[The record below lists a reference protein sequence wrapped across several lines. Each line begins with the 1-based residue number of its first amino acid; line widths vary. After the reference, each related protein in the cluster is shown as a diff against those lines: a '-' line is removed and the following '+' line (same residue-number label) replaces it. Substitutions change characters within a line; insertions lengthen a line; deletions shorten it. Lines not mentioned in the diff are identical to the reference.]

1 MDISSC
7 LSESA
12 VSLHINGS
20 DKPEI
25 LQNLVDVFVKSTAL
39 DIGAGVLKL
48 LVEREKLKTT
58 GIGSGV
64 AIPHCKTAAVDRAHI
79 VVGLSRTGIDFQSLD
94 DLPTHLFFLVVAPQ
108 QAGATHLKICA
119 RIARLVKDTK
129 FREELLA
136 FQTADEV
143 VAYIKEKESV
153 LK

>member
-12 VSLHINGS
+12 VSLHVDGS

-25 LQNLVDVFVKSTAL
+25 LRRLVDVFVESAAL
-39 DIGAGVLKL
+39 DIGADVLNL
-48 LVEREKLKTT
+48 LLEREKLKTT

-64 AIPHCKTAAVDRAHI
+64 AIPHCKTAAVDRPHI
-79 VVGLSRTGIDFQSLD
+79 VVGLSRKGIDFQSLD
-94 DLPTHLFFLVVAPQ
+94 KLPTHMFFLVVAPQ

-129 FREELLA
+129 FKAELLELQSA
-136 FQTADEV
+136 EDV
-143 VAYIKEKESV
+143 VAYIKERESGMS
-153 LK
+153 

>member
-12 VSLHINGS
+12 ISLHIDGN

-25 LQNLVDVFVKSTAL
+25 LRRLVDVFVESAAL
-39 DIGAGVLKL
+39 DIGTDVFNL
-48 LVEREKLKTT
+48 LLEREKLKTT

-79 VVGLSRTGIDFQSLD
+79 VVGLSNKGIDFRSLD
-94 DLPTHLFFLVVAPQ
+94 KLPTHMFFLVVAPQ

-119 RIARLVKDTK
+119 RIARLVKDAEFK
-129 FREELLA
+129 KGLLA
-136 FQTADEV
+136 LQSAKEV
-143 VAYIKEKESV
+143 VSFIKEKESGMS
-153 LK
+153 